1 MYYGY
6 DYNFIMNLDN
16 LKWTA
21 TTLLIVGFGLVTAG
35 YFPGVIFQFSGGM
48 LWLIAAIIMKDKPL
62 ITTNAIM
69 TIAGVIGLIYRFF

>member
-1 MYYGY
+1 MK
-6 DYNFIMNLDN
+6 LDI

-21 TTLLIVGFGLVTAG
+21 TTLLITGFGLVTAG
-35 YFPGVIFQFSGGM
+35 YFPGVILQFAGGV

-69 TIAGVIGLIYRFF
+69 SLAGIIGLAYRFL

>member
-1 MYYGY
+1 MK
-6 DYNFIMNLDN
+6 LDT

-35 YFPGVIFQFSGGM
+35 YFPGVFLQFTGGI

-69 TIAGVIGLIYRFF
+69 TLAGIIGLAYRFL